1 VSSAPPTC
9 SNLSIAAGN
18 KSAAPTSDTWIYVKS
33 PAYAGYPPYLP
44 LPSFRKRDWARA
56 RLVELVEGIIQ
67 RRRNLEK
74 EPRWQYVA
82 E

>member
-1 VSSAPPTC
+1 V
-9 SNLSIAAGN
+9 N
-18 KSAAPTSDTWIYVKS
+18 
-33 PAYAGYPPYLP
+33 PYLP